1 MLWLDDDVTDDEKE
15 PTMTTPDGTAPMDVP
30 VDAALAAAVSD
41 GDQSAAVA
49 ALAGQELILPQTT
62 VGEEGISEDQVTLPV
77 IEQNETSYVPV
88 FTTVQRLTD
97 SLPGIAGSI
106 AVSAQEL
113 AMAWPSDELWLAV
126 NPGDQLTSVALPPD
140 AVRSLAVVG

>member
-1 MLWLDDDVTDDEKE
+1 
-15 PTMTTPDGTAPMDVP
+15 MTTPDGTSP
-30 VDAALAAAVSD
+30 VDVALAAAVAD

-49 ALAGQELILPQTT
+49 ALAGQELILPQTS
-62 VGEEGISEDQVTLPV
+62 VDEEGISDQQVTLPV

-88 FTTVQRLTD
+88 FTTAERLTD

-106 AVSAQEL
+106 AVPAREL

-140 AVRSLAVVG
+140 AVRSLALVG